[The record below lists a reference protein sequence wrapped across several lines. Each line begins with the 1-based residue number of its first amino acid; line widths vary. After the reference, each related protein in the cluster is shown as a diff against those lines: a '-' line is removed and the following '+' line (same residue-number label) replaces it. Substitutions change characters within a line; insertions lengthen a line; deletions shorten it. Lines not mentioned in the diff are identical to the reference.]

1 MEETEGAH
9 SITLFAFSWQYG
21 ASTCLLLFNGKAEK
35 VRNFNKKIKKK
46 RKMMVV
52 TVNGIIATDPWN
64 QQKLHTSLRERSCV
78 TGPLM
83 TRSRDLF
90 VESFIISFFHSALS
104 V

>member
-1 MEETEGAH
+1 
-9 SITLFAFSWQYG
+9 
-21 ASTCLLLFNGKAEK
+21 
-35 VRNFNKKIKKK
+35 
-46 RKMMVV
+46 MVV